1 MTDRTL
7 DADLKAGAESSA
19 FNYIVFVKLAFPS
32 GTVYVHNGVG
42 TYSFGGDDYL
52 GVGSFGSIDVM
63 EDSLDLNSKPV
74 NLTLSSI
81 TSEIIDAIKVDDVF
95 GRDADV
101 YLGALNEHGELQG
114 TPDNWFSGHME
125 TVELSLGKQDGIKI
139 RLQSRASRLQLRN
152 NKRYT
157 LEDHQADFP
166 GDLFFEFLP
175 CLQEAEVTWGGE
187 KVRTGFVN
195 TDGFTGDGRG
205 GNRPR
210 DRHRGGRHR

>member
-81 TSEIIDAIKVDDVF
+81 TSEIIF
-95 GRDADV
+95 
-101 YLGALNEHGELQG
+101 
-114 TPDNWFSGHME
+114 
-125 TVELSLGKQDGIKI
+125 
-139 RLQSRASRLQLRN
+139 
-152 NKRYT
+152 
-157 LEDHQADFP
+157 
-166 GDLFFEFLP
+166 
-175 CLQEAEVTWGGE
+175 
-187 KVRTGFVN
+187 
-195 TDGFTGDGRG
+195 
-205 GNRPR
+205 
-210 DRHRGGRHR
+210 